1 MKPYQKVAWVL
12 GGYLACFL
20 LAYGIAAVYVAHTAG
35 PDRQTSGGMYAFGDA
50 MLFLGLFGVSS
61 LVPTAIALCF
71 LRPYRRFWTVLSGVS
86 LAFAA
91 LAIGAVVLFYVG
103 RGDPKTARGMWV
115 AYSVLV
121 ILATPLLS
129 LAFAVCAVFSPHR
142 SARIAFIAS
151 TFAEAAVFLAWFLP
165 RFFLPY

>member
-1 MKPYQKVAWVL
+1 
-12 GGYLACFL
+12 
-20 LAYGIAAVYVAHTAG
+20 
-35 PDRQTSGGMYAFGDA
+35 MYAFGDA
-50 MLFLGLFGVSS
+50 MLFFGLFGVSS

-71 LRPYRRFWTVLSGVS
+71 LRPYRRFWTALSGASV
-86 LAFAA
+86 AFAA
-91 LAIGAVVLFYVG
+91 LAVGAIVLFYVG
-103 RGDPKTARGMWV
+103 KGDPKTALGMWV
-115 AYSVLV
+115 ASSVLV
-121 ILATPLLS
+121 ILASPLLA